1 MSNEIVC
8 GSFDD
13 HKSYFMSSQYDK
25 KSLLRVKIIK
35 NDNVEFFEE
44 KINNVLFE
52 LMGKNEVIDI
62 KYAETSCM
70 IIYKNSR

>member
-25 KSLLRVKIIK
+25 KSLLKVKIIK

-44 KINNVLFE
+44 KINNVLSE
-52 LMGKNEVIDI
+52 LITKNDVIDI

>member
-35 NDNVEFFEE
+35 NDKHLPKESESDE
-44 KINNVLFE
+44 SDYEYLYDDE
-52 LMGKNEVIDI
+52 LQILSFNPQKGPW
-62 KYAETSCM
+62 
-70 IIYKNSR
+70 